1 MNDNPYAEALAG
13 TIWAEPS
20 AAATDEHLERVV
32 AEALAD
38 FWNDKE
44 EATDDDAA

>member
-20 AAATDEHLERVV
+20 ASATDEHLEQVV

-38 FWNDKE
+38 FWQDE
-44 EATDDDAA
+44 EDVTDDRDD

>member
-20 AAATDEHLERVV
+20 DPAIDEHLEQVV

-38 FWNDKE
+38 FWSDKE
-44 EATDDDAA
+44 DVTDDRDD